1 MKNLSS
7 KWLLAF
13 TMLAAVSFISCGS
26 DDDEVTPPEVEM
38 EVEADDTSKP
48 STLSTGSST
57 TYISYNDDGLVSQ
70 IKTED
75 GGFVQ
80 SLRYDYSQL
89 ESNHKIIVKRYT
101 RRNGGEEY
109 ESESWHEFDLEDG
122 RVVASRIV
130 NGEDQTSSEGT
141 YTYNEKGQLIS
152 YKPQGGNEYRI
163 TWENYV
169 ITDVETKYGDE
180 EEWMSRIATL
190 EYSKVKVG
198 KYCGYFDLTMKDA
211 VLVYEEE
218 MGLLLNSMF
227 GTKVKYF
234 PSKMTI
240 DDHGMGIECTLKFNS
255 KTDAVPSSTTGM
267 GITHQITWMK
277 AIKAKVKVK

>member
-89 ESNHKIIVKRYT
+89 ESNHIITVRQYEIQ
-101 RRNGGEEY
+101 NGE
-109 ESESWHEFDLEDG
+109 ESESNVWYEYTMEDG
-122 RVVASRIV
+122 RVVASRNLDIE
-130 NGEDQTSSEGT
+130 NQIKSEVT
-141 YTYNEKGQLIS
+141 YAYNEKGQLIS
-152 YKPQGGNEYRI
+152 YKSSANYEYRI
-163 TWENYV
+163 TWENDV
-169 ITDVETKYGDE
+169 ITNVESKYGE
-180 EEWMSRIATL
+180 GEWHSWIQSI

-198 KYCGYFDLTMKDA
+198 RYGGYFDLVMKYA
-211 VLVYEEE
+211 VLDDEEA
-218 MGLLLNSMF
+218 GLLLNGMF
-227 GTKVKYF
+227 GAKVKYF
-234 PSKMTI
+234 PKKMLGDNTVP
-240 DDHGMGIECTLKFNS
+240 DGSLEFSS
-255 KTDAVPSSTTGM
+255 KTSATPSS
-267 GITHQITWMK
+267 ITFQGVTQQIVWMK